1 MLDNLFWILNE
12 IRTKI
17 LSFEIPQLGISYWDF
32 CIYLAVAGIAIT
44 VLVNAVN
51 VSADRPRK
59 EKIERERKERF
70 KNRKANN

>member
-12 IRTKI
+12 IRTKL

-44 VLVNAVN
+44 VLVNAVKIGG
-51 VSADRPRK
+51 SMTAKSSK
-59 EKIERERKERF
+59 EKKRLQMLNSKD
-70 KNRKANN
+70 